1 MTAVI
6 SPVAPARAAP
16 EVEAARICAVFDL
29 DETLIRSKS
38 MLAVLEQYHR
48 SSACAPDQAERR
60 IRDVRANLT
69 WYVERNANRAAQNHY
84 FYRQLA
90 GIPVADMARAA
101 QQWFEANRAALYHDT
116 VVAQLKAHQQ
126 DGATVIVVSGS
137 FAEAIAPIAAD
148 LSIEHVVCARLEQ
161 RDGRYTGA
169 MLGEP
174 TIGEGK
180 AIALRQFLQA
190 HDLSMRGGFAYG
202 DHDSDIPLLS
212 LADHPVA
219 VGSNAVLLDHARR
232 HDWRIS
238 PAVS

>member
-1 MTAVI
+1 MTAAI
-6 SPVAPARAAP
+6 APDSAAP
-16 EVEAARICAVFDL
+16 VDEAARVCAVFDL
-29 DETLIRSKS
+29 DETLIRPKS
-38 MLAVLEQYHR
+38 MIAVLEQYQR
-48 SSACAPDQAERR
+48 SVAASPDQAERR

-69 WYVERNANRAAQNHY
+69 WFVERNPNRVAQNRY

-90 GIPVADMARAA
+90 GIPVGDMARAA
-101 QQWFEANRAALYHDT
+101 QQWFEANRALLYHDT
-116 VVAQLKAHQQ
+116 VVAQLKAHQKE
-126 DGATVIVVSGS
+126 GAIVIVVSGS

-148 LSIEHVVCARLEQ
+148 LSIDHAVCARLEQ

-190 HDLSMRGGFAYG
+190 NGLSMRGGFSYG
-202 DHDSDIPLLS
+202 DHESDIPMLS

-219 VGSNAVLLDHARR
+219 VGSNAALLDHARR

-238 PAVS
+238 PLFPDD

>member
-6 SPVAPARAAP
+6 APDCAAP
-16 EVEAARICAVFDL
+16 EVNAARICAVFDL

-48 SSACAPDQAERR
+48 STAASPDQAERR

-69 WYVERNANRAAQNHY
+69 WYVERNANRAAQNRY

-90 GIPVADMARAA
+90 GIPVDDMARAA

-116 VVAQLKAHQQ
+116 VVARLNAHQQ
-126 DGATVIVVSGS
+126 AGAVVIVVSGS

-180 AIALRQFLQA
+180 AIALRQFLQV
-190 HDLSMRGGFAYG
+190 HGLSMHGGFAYG

-219 VGSNAVLLDHARR
+219 VGSNAALLDHARR

-238 PAVS
+238 PLFPDD